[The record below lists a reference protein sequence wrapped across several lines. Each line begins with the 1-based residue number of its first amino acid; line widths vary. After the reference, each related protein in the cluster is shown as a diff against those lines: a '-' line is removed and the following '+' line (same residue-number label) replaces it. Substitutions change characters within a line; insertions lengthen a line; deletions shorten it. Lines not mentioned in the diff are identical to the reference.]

1 MNMLNQGLMISV
13 LGMGITFSTLAVL
26 IFLIHML
33 RLIFPAQK
41 QLPIKGQ
48 TSLADKEEGERRVA
62 IFAALWFHELD
73 QHQSSELGRRLEQ
86 PRSSWSPPK
95 INRPRGT
102 PE

>member
-1 MNMLNQGLMISV
+1 MISV
-13 LGMGITFSTLAVL
+13 LGMGITFSTLALL

-41 QLPIKGQ
+41 HLPLKGQ
-48 TSLADKEEGERRVA
+48 TPLADKEEGERRAA

-73 QHQSSELGRRLEQ
+73 QHQSAELGRRLEQ
-86 PRSSWSPPK
+86 PRSSWKTPK
-95 INRPRGT
+95 TNRPRGA